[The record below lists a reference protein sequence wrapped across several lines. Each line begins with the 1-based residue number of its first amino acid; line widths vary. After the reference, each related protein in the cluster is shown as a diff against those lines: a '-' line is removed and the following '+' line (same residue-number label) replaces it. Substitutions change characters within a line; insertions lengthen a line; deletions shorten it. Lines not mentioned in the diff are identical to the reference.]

1 MPDPDTQ
8 VQAEPGES
16 TASEQTTPQTP
27 QATHAEVGAPYE
39 GLLQQAAEEHPYV
52 PGEETIIPP
61 PETAGAPISGVPT
74 PEPGQTEQKPD

>member
-39 GLLQQAAEEHPYV
+39 GLLQQAAEEKPYV

-61 PETAGAPISGVPT
+61 PETAGAPISGVAT
-74 PEPGQTEQKPD
+74 PEPEQTQKQD